1 MALHADI
8 AVMRDRF
15 TLEVTLNAENGE
27 TIGLLGP
34 NGSGKSTALRVLAGL
49 LPLSGGRVELDGEVL
64 DDAAEGVFVPPGR
77 RAVGM
82 VFQNYVLF
90 PHLTAL
96 DNVAF
101 GPRARGV
108 PRPIARQRA
117 EEWLR
122 KVDVGAQFDV
132 RPGSMSGGQ
141 AQRVALARALIT
153 EPRLLLLN
161 EPFAALDVSTRL
173 QVRAQLRHHLV
184 DYPGVAVLVTH
195 DPMDAMAVADRLLVL
210 EDGHVVQ
217 EGLPT
222 EIAQRPRT
230 EYVARLVGVNLYRG
244 TARGNTVDL
253 VDGGTLTTTEPGT
266 GHVLLAFE
274 PNAVSLHRT
283 QPNSSLRNTWPVHV
297 RDLEERGN
305 ATRVR
310 LTGHPDVLA
319 DITPDAAADLDLT
332 PGTSLWAGL
341 KATAIRNYP
350 A

>member
-1 MALHADI
+1 MTSEQPADAPI
-8 AVMRDRF
+8 TRGFSGRRRLVDHPLPPGQYDVGPTFPVLTA
-15 TLEVTLNAENGE
+15 EVTPQLERDSW
-27 TIGLLGP
+27 TL
-34 NGSGKSTALRVLAGL
+34 TV
-49 LPLSGGRVELDGEVL
+49 
-64 DDAAEGVFVPPGR
+64 
-77 RAVGM
+77 
-82 VFQNYVLF
+82 
-90 PHLTAL
+90 TAL

-108 PRPIARQRA
+108 PRVIARERA
-117 EEWLR
+117 DAWLR
-122 KVDVGAQFDV
+122 RVDVGQHGDV
-132 RPGSMSGGQ
+132 RPGSLSGGQ
-141 AQRVALARALIT
+141 AQRVALARALAT
-153 EPRLLLLN
+153 DPQLLLLD

-184 DYPGVAVLVTH
+184 DFPGTAVLITH

-210 EDGHVVQ
+210 EDGKVVQ
-217 EGLPT
+217 EGPPT

-230 EYVARLVGVNLYRG
+230 DYVARLVGVNLSHG
-244 TARGNTVDL
+244 TARGTTVDL
-253 VDGGTLTTTEPGT
+253 AGGGTLTAAEPGT
-266 GHVLLAFE
+266 GRVLLAFE

-283 QPNSSLRNTWPVHV
+283 QPNGSLRNTWAVHV
-297 RDLEERGN
+297 RDLEERGS

-310 LTGHPDVLA
+310 LSGQPEVLA